1 MSNVNL
7 FLKQCK
13 ALVFTLTEAKEI
25 ENSRLDMSDWVKSFN
40 SPTVKHFCNT
50 VACVCGH
57 QAVSKRLKYFMQAD
71 ADMYPE
77 QMAIRISLD
86 LVNACP
92 EDGELA
98 ISIFVANMDKRLR
111 AATDSGLFSE
121 CELKNSNHLNKNE
134 PSFDDSIEYINV
146 CIKKVKETYL

>member
-40 SPTVKHFCNT
+40 SPLVKHFCNT
-50 VACVCGH
+50 VACVCGY
-57 QAVSKRLKYFMQAD
+57 QAISKRLEYFIQTD
-71 ADMYPE
+71 EDMYP
-77 QMAIRISLD
+77 QQIAIRISLD

-92 EDGELA
+92 EDGKLA
-98 ISIFVANMDKRLR
+98 HSIFVADRDKRLW
-111 AATDSGLFSE
+111 AATGSGLFSKR
-121 CELKNSNHLNKNE
+121 ELKNSNHLNKNE
-134 PSFDDSIEYINV
+134 PSFDDAIEYINV
-146 CIKKVKETYL
+146 CIKKVKKTYL